1 MQAASELQERSNI
14 VPLTGLDL
22 GVEELGEQL
31 VPGFWETLAG
41 IGAGIVVGGGALAGG
56 IFIGVAIAT

>member
-1 MQAASELQERSNI
+1 MQAATELHGQNNI

-31 VPGFWETLAG
+31 VPGFWDTFAG
-41 IGAGIVVGGGALAGG
+41 IAAGVIVGGGALTGG
-56 IFIGVAIAT
+56 IFIGIAIAT